1 MAIIHAAPNL
11 NELKIEQYIES
22 RLAQIRRS
30 YENSEGTRTV
40 IKIAGIGIMLACIGF
55 IAALIWYPGFL
66 AGMQDWS
73 EKLVLGWG
81 ENIAAIDFGFGD
93 PDLPFLVGIL
103 RTVVGIAANLVMDL
117 IGIFLALVSYA
128 MPLLTAVVLFVGAGA
143 LLFMT
148 YDTVHDAFKSFD
160 EKWERDII
168 CKNLPD
174 EIRVLQAGV
183 AGEQRSL
190 DIVKKLGHDCHVFSN
205 LDIRFG
211 GNHNETDLITVT
223 PTGLTVIEV
232 KNYSGTLQG
241 DLSEKQLT
249 QVKFSR
255 KGNPYPETCDNP
267 MDQIEVPAR
276 RLEKYLRSRGIQVP
290 VRRCCLFVH
299 DSAKLEVTDYTGRS
313 AACPLFVWKDPGF
326 TRYLHSSQSRSL
338 NGYEIEKIVSAL
350 ERFL

>member
-22 RLAQIRRS
+22 RLAQKRRA
-30 YENSEGTRTV
+30 YENGEGARKV
-40 IKIAGIGIMLACIGF
+40 IKVVGIGIMLACIGF
-55 IAALIWYPGFL
+55 IAAMIWYPGFL
-66 AGMQDWS
+66 AGMQNRA
-73 EKLVLGWG
+73 EQLVFGWG
-81 ENIAAIDFGFGD
+81 ERISAIDFGFGD
-93 PDLPFLVGIL
+93 PDLPFFVSLLRALAGLLGNLIMEVIGSIL
-103 RTVVGIAANLVMDL
+103 S
-117 IGIFLALVSYA
+117 LASYIT
-128 MPLLTAVVLFVGAGA
+128 PQLTTIVLFAGSV
-143 LLFMT
+143 LLFFMT
-148 YDTVHDAFKSFD
+148 YDTVHDAFESFN
-160 EKWERDII
+160 EGGERARI

-183 AGEQRSL
+183 AGEHRSL